1 MKKIRFQYEKKTYF
15 ATPIEDN
22 PQKAKGDQGN
32 LFYYRIYDENEK
44 PIACITFFWS
54 GSARDTLRPQ
64 FKDNEEELIY
74 LFLIPHLP
82 LYINSAKKIYTSC
95 FRYVF
100 NTIKEGLAANNSEYN
115 IKIEDDF
122 LYTRQKIIFGKRPSE
137 EQIRK
142 KVLVTLYNYW
152 LDYPGNFIHICT
164 LKLFLP
170 VEEKIL
176 NRDLLF
182 LNDEGLIK
190 CQILDD
196 GSISHLK
203 ILNPGI
209 KYIESP
215 SKFNKKQ
222 NLNWTQNFIRD
233 NINISTSGKN
243 SPIVINSQSIDIA
256 FSEITAKIESK
267 DFPNKQKAS
276 ILLEELKSEV
286 KKDIKDPNK
295 IKKLLEKIKSTA
307 PQINEKILKHPLI
320 GPLISQILITKTIGE
335 SG

>member
-152 LDYPGNFIHICT
+152 LDYCT

-209 KYIESP
+209 KYIETHSKSKKKHSP
-215 SKFNKKQ
+215 NR
-222 NLNWTQNFIRD
+222 TQNIRD
-233 NINISTSGKN
+233 INISISGQN
-243 SPIVINSQSIDIA
+243 NPIIINSQNLDIA